1 MRKVVLSMNVTL
13 DGFMAGP
20 NCELDW
26 HFNIWAPDM
35 ADSLC
40 QQLSRADTI
49 VLGRVTYN
57 AMAHYWPGRA
67 SDLSYPRDDLAFAEM
82 MNSYKKIV
90 FSKSLN
96 APVWNN
102 SVQVKGN
109 LRKEMLRLKMQEGKD
124 IIIYGSGKLA
134 ASLIQA
140 NLIDEY
146 RLWVHPV
153 VLSKGK
159 PLFRAL
165 QEKMNMRFV
174 KLETFLSGVVELYYE
189 AD

>member
-1 MRKVVLSMNVTL
+1 MNVTL

-26 HFNIWAPDM
+26 HFNTWAPDM

-49 VLGRVTYN
+49 VLGRVTYS
-57 AMAHYWPGRA
+57 AMARYWPGRA
-67 SDLSYPRDDLAFAEM
+67 SDLSFPRDDIAFADM
-82 MNSYKKIV
+82 MNSYRKVV
-90 FSKSLN
+90 FSKSMDT
-96 APVWNN
+96 PIWNN
-102 SVQVKGN
+102 STLVKGN
-109 LRKEMLRLKMQEGKD
+109 LRKEILNLKKEAGKD

-134 ASLIQA
+134 ASLMQL

-146 RLWVHPV
+146 RLWLHPV

-159 PLFRAL
+159 PLFKAL
-165 QEKMNMRFV
+165 QERMNMTLT
-174 KLETFLSGVVELYYE
+174 KLETFKSGVVELYYE
-189 AD
+189 ADY